1 MAQEK
6 GYLVIA
12 DISGYTAFLTQVELE
27 HAEGIMKSLFDTL
40 VKEMHSPLAISKL
53 EGDAIFAY
61 APDGSFVQGQT
72 LLEAIENIYC
82 AFAQSLESMQRSTTC
97 TCKACELIPTLD
109 LKFVLHHGTYMLSEI
124 GGRQELSGPDV
135 ILAHRLLKNN
145 ITESSGY
152 IAYVF
157 LSQACAD
164 AMALGELKEG
174 MKTHTENYEHL
185 GDVNGYVHDLHLVW
199 EREREMRRIYVDPD
213 ESWFK
218 VEVDVPGKPALVW
231 DYLADPQ
238 LRRHWLQAD
247 GMTAEGADKGRLGVG
262 SEYHCA
268 HGDLTVIQTVVD
280 WKPFD
285 YMTLDIA
292 FAKDKRFRLTTRL
305 TPADGVTRVSWYFF
319 KLGGSNFI
327 NSFITRR
334 KTSKMQGMLS
344 DFFSKGGSLLREMI
358 EKDITEGKVSNQSET
373 PLGQSG

>member
-1 MAQEK
+1 MAQEN

-40 VKEMHSPLAISKL
+40 VKEMKSPLVISKL

-61 APDGSFVQGQT
+61 APEGSFVQGQT

-82 AFAQSLESMQRSTTC
+82 AFAMSLESMQLNTTC
-97 TCKACELIPTLD
+97 SCKACELIPTLD

-124 GGRQELSGPDV
+124 GGRQELSGTDV
-135 ILAHRLLKNN
+135 ILAHRLLKNT
-145 ITESSGY
+145 ISETSGN
-152 IAYVF
+152 IAYAF
-157 LSQACAD
+157 LSQACAE

-174 MKTHTENYEHL
+174 MKTHSENYEHL
-185 GDVNGYVHDLHLVW
+185 GDVSGYVYDLHSVW
-199 EREREMRRIYVDPD
+199 DREREIRRVYVDPD

-218 VEVDVPGKPALVW
+218 VEIEVSAEPSFVW

-247 GMTAEGADKGRLGVG
+247 AMTAEGTAKGRIGIG
-262 SEYHCA
+262 TDYHCA

-285 YMTLDIA
+285 YMTLDVA
-292 FAKDKRFRLTTRL
+292 FAKDQRFRLTTRL
-305 TPADGVTRVSWYFF
+305 TPTASATRVSWYFF

-327 NSFITRR
+327 NTFLTKR

-344 DFFSKGGSLLREMI
+344 DFFSKGGTLLREMI
-358 EKDITEGKVSNQSET
+358 DNDMTQGKVS
-373 PLGQSG
+373 

>member
-1 MAQEK
+1 MAQEN

-27 HAEGIMKSLFDTL
+27 HAEGIMKGLFDTL
-40 VKEMHSPLAISKL
+40 VKEMKSPLVISKL

-61 APDGSFVQGQT
+61 APEGSFVQGQT

-82 AFAQSLESMQRSTTC
+82 AFAMSLESMQLNTDCS
-97 TCKACELIPTLD
+97 CKACELMPTLD

-124 GGRQELSGPDV
+124 GGRQELSGTDV

-145 ITESSGY
+145 IVETSGY
-152 IAYVF
+152 IAYAF

-185 GDVNGYVHDLHLVW
+185 GEVSGYVYDLHSVW
-199 EREREMRRIYVDPD
+199 HKERDVRRVYVDPD

-218 VEVDVPGKPALVW
+218 VEVEVSAKPSLIW
-231 DYLADPQ
+231 DYLANPQ

-247 GMTAEGADKGRLGVG
+247 GMTAVGADKGRIGIG
-262 SEYHCA
+262 TDYHCA
-268 HGDLTVIQTVVD
+268 HGDLTIIQTVVD

-285 YMTLDIA
+285 YMTLDVS
-292 FAKDKRFRLTTRL
+292 FSKDQRFRLTTRL
-305 TPADGVTRVSWYFF
+305 TATDGVTLVSWYFF

-327 NSFITRR
+327 NTFLTKR

-344 DFFSKGGSLLREMI
+344 DSFSQGSKLLREMV
-358 EKDITEGKVSNQSET
+358 EKGMAGGKVSN
-373 PLGQSG
+373 